1 MSTYIG
7 IAPALSVW
15 VSGTPAPQ
23 GSLKAFVRGKRAIIT
38 SANKHTMPWRATV
51 RQQLIDAGHGRELLD
66 SPVRIVMEFYMPR
79 PKGHYGKKG
88 LRMSAPPYPTV
99 KPDLD
104 KLERA
109 VLDAL
114 TGVVLW
120 DDARVVEIHSKKRW
134 AEWSPTCQPG
144 LTLTIEPLPVNGSS
158 KWADLPRRLPDGSAA
173 VSGGEQR

>member
-1 MSTYIG
+1 MSAHIG
-7 IAPALSVW
+7 IDPALSVW

-38 SANKHTMPWRATV
+38 SANKRTMPWRATV
-51 RQQLIDAGHGRELLD
+51 REQLIDAGHGHELLD
-66 SPVRIVMEFYMPR
+66 SPVRIVMEFHMQR

-88 LRMSAPPYPTV
+88 LRKSAPPYPTV
-99 KPDLD
+99 KPDID

-120 DDARVVEIHSKKRW
+120 DDARVVEINSKKKW
-134 AEWSPTCQPG
+134 ANG
-144 LTLTIEPLPVNGSS
+144 HIVGMLLTVEPLPVNGSS
-158 KWADLPRRLPDGSAA
+158 KWADLPRRLTDGSAA
-173 VSGGEQR
+173 TKARSKHEHG